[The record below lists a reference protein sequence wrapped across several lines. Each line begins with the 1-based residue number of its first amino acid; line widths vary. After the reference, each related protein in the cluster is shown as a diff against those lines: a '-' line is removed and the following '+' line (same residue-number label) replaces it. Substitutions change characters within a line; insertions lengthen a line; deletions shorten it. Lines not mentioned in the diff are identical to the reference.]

1 MPPQKEEKRPAQ
13 AAVPESDPKSEVSG
27 TRDESDNEE
36 EEEAEGA
43 AGASDKKKKKK
54 KKSKKKKAGASE
66 ESSNPTSKLSDAQL
80 QQLLALNPA
89 LSNEIQGEGSTS
101 SGNHNV
107 VELLRQMNLQEIL
120 TGLPSGRSVKDM
132 GAYKFWKTQPVPSF
146 DEEVK
151 EEGPVQV
158 KTVDEVAKQPSPLP
172 DGFEWVTMDLTTEEE
187 MKEVHD
193 LLEGHYV
200 EDDTA
205 MLRFNY
211 SFSILQWY
219 VVTHTLRLKALL
231 LISVLTESNRTGPS
245 RRRAGRRSITSES
258 ALPSLGGWLP
268 LSPPSPSAC
277 GSARPSSP
285 SLKSTSSS
293 CTRSSGTRGWRRY
306 SLRRSPGA
314 ATSTVSGRAFTRAA
328 RCCPR
333 LSVPAVTIT
342 ARWIG

>member
-1 MPPQKEEKRPAQ
+1 MTDTDTDTMPPAKEEKRAAQ
-13 AAVPESDPKSEVSG
+13 AATIESEPKSQGSAA
-27 TRDESDNEE
+27 RDESDNDEE
-36 EEEAEGA
+36 EEGAEGA

-54 KKSKKKKAGASE
+54 KSKSKKKKGAASDGGPAAA
-66 ESSNPTSKLSDAQL
+66 NPAAKLNDAQL

-89 LSNEIQGEGSTS
+89 LSNEIKAEGSS
-101 SGNHNV
+101 AGAGNQNV

-158 KTVDEVAKQPSPLP
+158 KTAEDVAKQPSPLP

-211 SFSILQWY
+211 SFSILKWY
-219 VVTHTLRLKALL
+219 V
-231 LISVLTESNRTGPS
+231 E
-245 RRRAGRRSITSES
+245 
-258 ALPSLGGWLP
+258 
-268 LSPPSPSAC
+268 
-277 GSARPSSP
+277 
-285 SLKSTSSS
+285 
-293 CTRSSGTRGWRRY
+293 TRG
-306 SLRRSPGA
+306 SP
-314 ATSTVSGRAFTRAA
+314 F
-328 RCCPR
+328 
-333 LSVPAVTIT
+333 LML
-342 ARWIG
+342 

>member
-1 MPPQKEEKRPAQ
+1 MAPKKEEKLPAQ
-13 AAVPESDPKSEVSG
+13 AAAPESDPKSQESG
-27 TRDESDNEE
+27 ARDESDNEE

-54 KKSKKKKAGASE
+54 KKSKKKKGGASE
-66 ESSNPTSKLSDAQL
+66 ESSNPTAKLSDAQL

-89 LSNEIQGEGSTS
+89 LSNDIQGEGSTS
-101 SGNHNV
+101 SGSQQNV

-158 KTVDEVAKQPSPLP
+158 KTVEEVPKQPSPLP
-172 DGFEWVTMDLTTEEE
+172 EGFEWVTMDLTTEEE

-211 SFSILQWY
+211 SFGILKWY
-219 VVTHTLRLKALL
+219 VATHALRELW
-231 LISVLTESNRTGPS
+231 E
-245 RRRAGRRSITSES
+245 
-258 ALPSLGGWLP
+258 
-268 LSPPSPSAC
+268 
-277 GSARPSSP
+277 
-285 SLKSTSSS
+285 
-293 CTRSSGTRGWRRY
+293 RY
-306 SLRRSPGA
+306 Y
-314 ATSTVSGRAFTRAA
+314 
-328 RCCPR
+328 
-333 LSVPAVTIT
+333 
-342 ARWIG
+342 